1 MPTTRTH
8 KDAVQDASG
17 DRKNVA
23 QFVRFHPRRH
33 QRYSMVHGHTAN
45 HRFTSSEAAIQAL
58 FVAIP
63 ERSLNARN
71 FEPEDPKSR
80 EFLYGLEAID
90 SVIAALRRLADGSL
104 FPIVNEAV
112 DVHDGGASGVAY
124 GDVIEVAPALSAFS
138 PWGSVCH
145 HVDLRVGHFIPST
158 LRRGR
163 RRARSR
169 VGRGSWRNLTSFE

>member
-33 QRYSMVHGHTAN
+33 QRYSMVHGHAAN

-63 ERSLNARN
+63 ERSLNALNSNRN
-71 FEPEDPKSR
+71 TRRVVS
-80 EFLYGLEAID
+80 FLMD
-90 SVIAALRRLADGSL
+90 
-104 FPIVNEAV
+104 
-112 DVHDGGASGVAY
+112 
-124 GDVIEVAPALSAFS
+124 
-138 PWGSVCH
+138 
-145 HVDLRVGHFIPST
+145 
-158 LRRGR
+158 
-163 RRARSR
+163 
-169 VGRGSWRNLTSFE
+169 

>member
-1 MPTTRTH
+1 MPITRTY

-17 DRKNVA
+17 GRQQVA
-23 QFVRFHPRRH
+23 QFVSFRPRRH
-33 QRYSMVHGHTAN
+33 RRYSMVHGHAAN
-45 HRFTSSEAAIQAL
+45 HPFTSSEAAIQAL
-58 FVAIP
+58 FVAAP

-90 SVIAALRRLADGSL
+90 SLIAALRRLADGSL
-104 FPIVNEAV
+104 FPIVNETA

-124 GDVIEVAPALSAFS
+124 GDIIEVAPALSAFS
-138 PWGSVCH
+138 RRGSVC
-145 HVDLRVGHFIPST
+145 

-163 RRARSR
+163 RRARSG
-169 VGRGSWRNLTSFE
+169 VGRGNWRNLTSFE